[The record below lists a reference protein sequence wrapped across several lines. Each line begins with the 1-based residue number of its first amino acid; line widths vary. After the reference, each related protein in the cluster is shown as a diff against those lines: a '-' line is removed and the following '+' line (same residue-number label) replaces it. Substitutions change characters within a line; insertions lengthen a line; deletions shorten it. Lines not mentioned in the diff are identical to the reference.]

1 MNDRGF
7 PLALSLL
14 LASALML
21 VGCTSAPASSDKPKA
36 PAESPPELT
45 VSAATSLK
53 GAFEELGPLFTKE
66 SGAKLVMNFGASGQL
81 ARQIEA
87 GAPVDVFAS
96 ASPKQ
101 MDELIADG
109 LVAAESTSTFAGNE
123 LVIVVPA
130 GNPKDVTGP
139 EDLGRLSRLTTGD
152 PTTAPHGTKAKEW
165 LEKTGRWRV
174 LARKF
179 VFAEN
184 AAQTVDYVARGEVDA
199 GIAFASEI
207 GGRDDVAAV
216 YTVPLTAT
224 GPIRYV
230 AAPTLDSD
238 ETELAASFVE
248 FLSSRR
254 AQAVLARHQF
264 KAAPR

>member
-1 MNDRGF
+1 MSNTGVSGA
-7 PLALSLL
+7 LALL
-14 LASALML
+14 LASTLIL
-21 VGCTSAPASSDKPKA
+21 VGCTRAPASSDNPQA
-36 PAESPPELT
+36 LLEAPPELT

-53 GAFEELGPLFTKE
+53 GALEELGPLFAKE
-66 SGAKLVMNFGASGQL
+66 SGVKLVMNFGASGQL

-123 LVIVVPA
+123 LVIVVPT
-130 GNPKDVTGP
+130 GNPEGVTGP

-152 PTTAPHGTKAKEW
+152 PKIAPHGTKAREW
-165 LEKTGRWRV
+165 LEKAGRWRL
-174 LARKF
+174 LASKF

-184 AAQTVDYVARGEVDA
+184 AAQTVDYVARREVDA
-199 GIAFASEI
+199 GIAFASEV
-207 GGRDDVAAV
+207 GGREDVEAA
-216 YTVPLTAT
+216 YTVPLAAT
-224 GPIRYV
+224 GPISYV
-230 AAPTLDSD
+230 AAPIRDSS
-238 ETELAASFVE
+238 EAELAAAFVE
-248 FLSSRR
+248 FLSSEQ
-254 AQAVLARHQF
+254 AQAVLVRYHF